1 MRLRSKAVNLV
12 ATETPIVPGTPA
24 VFTLT
29 KPNSSQISK
38 TVIIDP
44 NGQAIAQ
51 FALYKNDRRGVYYGS
66 VSMTVE
72 GEAITAQASVMVA

>member
-1 MRLRSKAVNLV
+1 MRSKAINLI
-12 ATETPIVPGTPA
+12 ATETPIAPGTQA
-24 VFTLT
+24 LFTLT
-29 KPNSSQISK
+29 KPNSSKISK

-51 FALYKNDRRGVYYGS
+51 FALYKNDRRGLYQGS

-72 GEAITAQASVMVA
+72 GERISAQASVMVS